1 MTMPESNLEKQN
13 QSPRA
18 IPEPTLRRLPLYHQ
32 YLKRMH
38 SEKNLEYISSNQ
50 IGNDLHILPIQVRKD
65 LEITEAMGKPKL
77 GYDIV
82 ELMGAI
88 ETFLGWNNTTDG
100 YLVGVGHLGSAL
112 LGYQGFKDYGLNIVA
127 AFDSDKSKIGTEIK
141 GVKVLDVEKL
151 PNMIRRMGIKIGIL
165 TVPGNAAQELS
176 DVMVRAG
183 IKAIWNF
190 SPVKIKAPQDIIV
203 QHENLASSLVV
214 LSKKLSL
221 SIASREDNT

>member
-1 MTMPESNLEKQN
+1 MPEGNLEKQN

-18 IPEPTLRRLPLYHQ
+18 IPEPTLRRLPIYHQ

-38 SEKNLEYISSNQ
+38 IEKNLEYISSNQ
-50 IGNDLHILPIQVRKD
+50 IGNALHILPIQVRKD

-82 ELMGAI
+82 ELIGAI

-100 YLVGVGHLGSAL
+100 YLVGAGHLGAAL
-112 LGYQGFKDYGLNIVA
+112 LGYPGFKEYGLNIVA

-141 GVKVLDVEKL
+141 GGRAADAEKL

-165 TVPGNAAQELS
+165 TVPGSVAQEIS

-190 SPVKIKAPQDIIV
+190 SPVKIKVPQDIIV

-221 SIASREDNT
+221 LIASKENDS

>member
-1 MTMPESNLEKQN
+1 M
-13 QSPRA
+13 
-18 IPEPTLRRLPLYHQ
+18 
-32 YLKRMH
+32 
-38 SEKNLEYISSNQ
+38 
-50 IGNDLHILPIQVRKD
+50 
-65 LEITEAMGKPKL
+65 
-77 GYDIV
+77 
-82 ELMGAI
+82 
-88 ETFLGWNNTTDG
+88 
-100 YLVGVGHLGSAL
+100 
-112 LGYQGFKDYGLNIVA
+112 
-127 AFDSDKSKIGTEIK
+127 
-141 GVKVLDVEKL
+141 KVLDVEKL